1 MKKKKITKVI
11 IAVIAVV
18 LVAAAA
24 ILITGFL
31 RSRKTETMVQQ
42 QNYVASKLLELGDYE
57 QGRILAAQSE
67 QIKENDISRQLLVL
81 AAGFQSDYETGIR
94 YAEGYLSQKSDARL
108 AEAKEVLEE
117 FVTSEAALEESTYY
131 EQYELLKA
139 STREKLLGLLLQVQN
154 SIDVKKNSANIQ
166 AMLDMMSSQSI
177 SSETLVELEKDNSM
191 LSQKV
196 QAVYAI
202 QTGDYTKALDKATD
216 AYQSNKTFEN
226 RALLA
231 NIMAKQGAYLD
242 EQNGKISKL
251 KEEVYELESRLSEL
265 NVKYQ
270 EVTSEAE
277 RLKLT
282 NQMEELET
290 KIQTKEDTIQ
300 SEPVRRAINFIET
313 TTPATER
320 STVAYKIE
328 LAQLYYQA
336 KEEDKAKELLVEVIK
351 DGDDNSVEPTAMLV
365 EDFIN
370 FYQMKSGQVDKTSYY
385 EMEGITIETIWNRI
399 SELLGFIDSDYYYY
413 YNDSSSFYQFVLEVL
428 DALYNGLIIREIDAT
443 DFPVVRVTVN
453 VAMELDEKLKK
464 SNFSILELNSPIND
478 FELLDETEV
487 EKDEEMSVVL
497 VVDRSGSMSG
507 SPLEDTKKAVANFV
521 KSVQDDIRIG
531 LVAFDDRAE
540 VIAPVSDN
548 RTSILQGINS
558 IYDGGGTSI
567 YLGLEQAG
575 IELEGESGKKIV
587 ILLSDGADGDSSRI
601 DQVLEDLKRKNIYVY
616 TIGFGG
622 ADTEYLS
629 YIATSCGGKF
639 IQADSSEVLGEIY
652 SAIGEYMVNDYII
665 QFTVVMDPDD
675 YSRIVNISVDVND
688 AFAEREYYVGV
699 PYEDIENETGET
711 PLADYF
717 WQIGG
722 SWMGETP

>member
-11 IAVIAVV
+11 IAIISVI

-24 ILITGFL
+24 ILITYFV
-31 RSRKTETMVQQ
+31 RSHKTETMVQQ

-57 QGRILAAQSE
+57 QGRILATQSE
-67 QIKENDISRQLLVL
+67 QMKENDISRQLLVL

-94 YAEGYLSQKSDARL
+94 YAEGYLARKSDARL
-108 AEAKEVLEE
+108 TEIKEVLEE

-131 EQYELLKA
+131 EQYELLKT
-139 STREKLLGLLLQVQN
+139 SIREKLLGQLLQVQN
-154 SIDVKKNSANIQ
+154 SINVKKNSANIQ
-166 AMLDMMSSQSI
+166 AMLDMMSSQSL

-191 LSQKV
+191 LSRKV

-216 AYQSNKTFEN
+216 AYNSNKSFEN

-231 NIMAKQGAYLD
+231 NIIAKQGAYLE
-242 EQNGKISKL
+242 EQDNKISKL
-251 KEEVYELESRLSEL
+251 REEVYELENKLSEL
-265 NVKYQ
+265 NTKYQ
-270 EVTSEAE
+270 EAVSEAE
-277 RLKLT
+277 KLKLT
-282 NQMEELET
+282 NQMEELENQ
-290 KIQTKEDTIQ
+290 IQTKEDIIE

-313 TTPATER
+313 TTPVTER
-320 STVAYKIE
+320 DTVAYKIE

-336 KEEDKAKELLVEVIK
+336 KEEDKAKDLLAEIIK
-351 DGDDNSVEPTAMLV
+351 KGGSDSLEPTAMLM
-365 EDFIN
+365 EDFIT
-370 FYQMKSGQVDKTSYY
+370 FYQMKSGQTEKTSYY

-413 YNDSSSFYQFVLEVL
+413 GDCSSFYQFVMEVL

-453 VAMELDEKLKK
+453 VAMDLEEKLKK
-464 SNFSILELNSPIND
+464 SNFSILEMNSPISD
-478 FELLDETEV
+478 FEILDEKEIET
-487 EKDEEMSVVL
+487 DEEMSVVL
-497 VVDRSGSMSG
+497 VVDRSGSMAG
-507 SPLEDTKKAVANFV
+507 APLEDTKKAVSNFV
-521 KSVQDDIRIG
+521 KSVEDSIRIG
-531 LVAFDDRAE
+531 LVAFDDSAE
-540 VIAPVSDN
+540 VIAPISDN
-548 RTSILQGINS
+548 RTPILQGINS
-558 IYDGGGTSI
+558 IYDRGGTSI
-567 YLGLEQAG
+567 YLGLQQAG
-575 IELEGESGKKIV
+575 VELEGESGKKIV
-587 ILLSDGADGDSSRI
+587 ILLSDGADGDASRI
-601 DQVLEDLKRKNIYVY
+601 DAVLEDLKRKNIYVY

-665 QFTVVMDPDD
+665 QFTVVMDPDN
-675 YSRIVNISVDVND
+675 YSRVVNVSVDVND
-688 AFAEREYYVGV
+688 AFAEREYHVGV

-722 SWMGETP
+722 SWMEETP

>member
-11 IAVIAVV
+11 IAIVVVI

-24 ILITGFL
+24 ILITYFV
-31 RSRKTETMVQQ
+31 RSRKTETMVRQ

-67 QIKENDISRQLLVL
+67 QMKENDISRQLLVL

-94 YAEGYLSQKSDARL
+94 YAEGYLARKSDARL
-108 AEAKEVLEE
+108 TEIKEVLEE

-131 EQYELLKA
+131 EQYELLK
-139 STREKLLGLLLQVQN
+139 TTIREKLLGQLLQVQN
-154 SIDVKKNSANIQ
+154 SINVKKNSANIQ
-166 AMLDMMSSQSI
+166 AMLDMMSSQSL

-191 LSQKV
+191 LSRKV

-216 AYQSNKTFEN
+216 AYNSNKSFEN

-231 NIMAKQGAYLD
+231 NIIAKQGANLE
-242 EQNGKISKL
+242 EQDSKISKL
-251 KEEVYELESRLSEL
+251 REEVYELENKLSEL
-265 NVKYQ
+265 NTKYQ
-270 EVTSEAE
+270 EAVSEAE
-277 RLKLT
+277 KLKLT
-282 NQMEELET
+282 NQMEELENQ
-290 KIQTKEDTIQ
+290 IQTKEDTIE

-313 TTPATER
+313 TTPVTER
-320 STVAYKIE
+320 DTVAYKIE

-336 KEEDKAKELLVEVIK
+336 KEEDKAKDLLAEIIK
-351 DGDDNSVEPTAMLV
+351 EGGNDSLEPTAMLM
-365 EDFIN
+365 EDFIT
-370 FYQMKSGQVDKTSYY
+370 FYQMKSGQTEKTSYY
-385 EMEGITIETIWNRI
+385 EMEGITIENIWNRI

-413 YNDSSSFYQFVLEVL
+413 GDSSSFYQFVMEVL

-453 VAMELDEKLKK
+453 VAMDLEEKLKK
-464 SNFSILELNSPIND
+464 SNFSILEMNSSISD
-478 FELLDETEV
+478 FEILDEEEI
-487 EKDEEMSVVL
+487 EKDEDMSVVL

-521 KSVQDDIRIG
+521 KSVEDDIRIG

-540 VIAPVSDN
+540 VIAPISDN
-548 RTSILQGINS
+548 RTPILQGINS

-567 YLGLEQAG
+567 YLGLQQAG
-575 IELEGESGKKIV
+575 VELEGESGKKIV
-587 ILLSDGADGDSSRI
+587 ILLSDGADGDSGRI
-601 DQVLEDLKRKNIYVY
+601 EAVLEELKRKNIYVY

-665 QFTVVMDPDD
+665 QFTVVMDPDN

-688 AFAEREYYVGV
+688 AFAEREYHVGV

-722 SWMGETP
+722 SWMEETP

>member
-11 IAVIAVV
+11 IAIVVVI

-24 ILITGFL
+24 ILITYFV
-31 RSRKTETMVQQ
+31 RSRKTETMVRQ
-42 QNYVASKLLELGDYE
+42 QNYVTSKLLELGDYE

-67 QIKENDISRQLLVL
+67 QMKENDISRQLLVL

-94 YAEGYLSQKSDARL
+94 YAEGYLARKSDARL
-108 AEAKEVLEE
+108 TEIKEVLEE

-131 EQYELLKA
+131 EQYELLK
-139 STREKLLGLLLQVQN
+139 TTIREKLLGQLLQVQN
-154 SIDVKKNSANIQ
+154 SINVKKNSANIQ
-166 AMLDMMSSQSI
+166 AMLDMMSSQSL

-191 LSQKV
+191 LSRKV

-216 AYQSNKTFEN
+216 AYNSNKSFEN

-231 NIMAKQGAYLD
+231 NIIAKQGANLE
-242 EQNGKISKL
+242 EQDSKISKL
-251 KEEVYELESRLSEL
+251 REEVYELENKLSEL
-265 NVKYQ
+265 NTKYQ
-270 EVTSEAE
+270 EAVSEAE
-277 RLKLT
+277 KLKLT
-282 NQMEELET
+282 NQMEELENQ
-290 KIQTKEDTIQ
+290 IQTKEDTIE

-313 TTPATER
+313 TTPVTER
-320 STVAYKIE
+320 DTVAYKIE

-336 KEEDKAKELLVEVIK
+336 KEEDKAKDLLAEIIK
-351 DGDDNSVEPTAMLV
+351 EGGNDSLEPTAMLM
-365 EDFIN
+365 EDFIT
-370 FYQMKSGQVDKTSYY
+370 FYQMKSGQTEKTSYY
-385 EMEGITIETIWNRI
+385 EMEGITIENIWNRI

-413 YNDSSSFYQFVLEVL
+413 GDSSSFYQFVMEVL

-453 VAMELDEKLKK
+453 VAMDLEEKLKK
-464 SNFSILELNSPIND
+464 SNFSILEMNSSISD
-478 FELLDETEV
+478 FEILDEEEI
-487 EKDEEMSVVL
+487 EKDEDMSVVL

-521 KSVQDDIRIG
+521 KSVEDDIRIG

-540 VIAPVSDN
+540 VIAPISDN
-548 RTSILQGINS
+548 RTPILQGINS

-567 YLGLEQAG
+567 YLGLQQAG
-575 IELEGESGKKIV
+575 VELEGESGKKIV
-587 ILLSDGADGDSSRI
+587 ILLSDGADGDSGRI
-601 DQVLEDLKRKNIYVY
+601 EAVLEELKRKNIYVY

-665 QFTVVMDPDD
+665 QFTVVMDPDN

-688 AFAEREYYVGV
+688 AFAEREYHVGV

-722 SWMGETP
+722 SWMEETP

>member
-11 IAVIAVV
+11 IAIVVVI

-24 ILITGFL
+24 ILITYFA

-67 QIKENDISRQLLVL
+67 QMKENDISRQLLVL

-94 YAEGYLSQKSDARL
+94 YAEGYLARKSDARL
-108 AEAKEVLEE
+108 TEIKEVLEE

-131 EQYELLKA
+131 EQYELLKT
-139 STREKLLGLLLQVQN
+139 SIREKLLGQLLQVQN
-154 SIDVKKNSANIQ
+154 SINVKKNSANIQ
-166 AMLDMMSSQSI
+166 AMLDMMSSQSL

-191 LSQKV
+191 LSRKV

-216 AYQSNKTFEN
+216 AYNSNKSFEN

-231 NIMAKQGAYLD
+231 NIIAKQGAYLE
-242 EQNGKISKL
+242 EQDSKISKL
-251 KEEVYELESRLSEL
+251 REEVYELENKLSEL
-265 NVKYQ
+265 NTKYQ
-270 EVTSEAE
+270 EAVSEAE
-277 RLKLT
+277 KLKLT
-282 NQMEELET
+282 NQMEELENQ
-290 KIQTKEDTIQ
+290 IQTKEDTIE

-313 TTPATER
+313 TTPVTER
-320 STVAYKIE
+320 DTVAYKIE

-336 KEEDKAKELLVEVIK
+336 KEEDKAKDLLAEIIK
-351 DGDDNSVEPTAMLV
+351 EGGSDSLEPTAMLM
-365 EDFIN
+365 EDFIT
-370 FYQMKSGQVDKTSYY
+370 FYQMKSGQTEKTSYY

-413 YNDSSSFYQFVLEVL
+413 GDSSSFYQFVMEVL

-453 VAMELDEKLKK
+453 VAMDLEEKLKK
-464 SNFSILELNSPIND
+464 SNFSILEMNSSISD
-478 FELLDETEV
+478 FEILDEKDI
-487 EKDEEMSVVL
+487 EKDEDMSVVL

-521 KSVQDDIRIG
+521 KSVEDDIRIG

-540 VIAPVSDN
+540 VIAPISDN
-548 RTSILQGINS
+548 RTPILQGINS

-567 YLGLEQAG
+567 YLGLQQAG
-575 IELEGESGKKIV
+575 VELEGESGKKIV
-587 ILLSDGADGDSSRI
+587 ILLSDGADGDSGRI
-601 DQVLEDLKRKNIYVY
+601 DAVLEELKRKNIYVY

-665 QFTVVMDPDD
+665 QFTVVMEPDN

-688 AFAEREYYVGV
+688 AFAEREYHVGV

-722 SWMGETP
+722 SWMEETP

>member
-1 MKKKKITKVI
+1 MKKNKLTKLI
-11 IAVIAVV
+11 IGIIVAV
-18 LVAAAA
+18 LVIAAA
-24 ILITGFL
+24 ILITSFV
-31 RSRKTETMVQQ
+31 RSHKTETLVQQ

-57 QGRILAAQSE
+57 QGRILAAQCE
-67 QIKENDISRQLLVL
+67 QMKENDISRQLLVL

-94 YAEGYLSQKSDARL
+94 YAEGYLAKKSDARL
-108 AEAKEVLEE
+108 SEAKGVLEE
-117 FVTSEAALEESTYY
+117 FLTSEAALEESTYY
-131 EQYELLKA
+131 EQYEQLKT

-202 QTGDYTKALDKATD
+202 QTGDFTKALDKATE
-216 AYQSNKTFEN
+216 AFNSNKTFEN

-231 NIMAKQGAYLD
+231 NIIAKQGAYLD
-242 EQNGKISKL
+242 DQNSKIAKL
-251 KEEVYELESRLSEL
+251 REELYELQNKLNEL

-270 EVTSEAE
+270 ETASEAE
-277 RLKLT
+277 KLKLT
-282 NQMEELET
+282 NQMEGLENQ
-290 KIQTKEDTIQ
+290 IQTKKDTIE

-313 TTPATER
+313 TTPVTER
-320 STVAYKIE
+320 DTVAYKIE

-336 KEEDKAKELLVEVIK
+336 KEDEKAKELLVEVIK
-351 DGDDNSVEPTAMLV
+351 ETDDDTIEPTAMLM
-365 EDFIN
+365 EDFVT
-370 FYQMKSGQVDKTSYY
+370 FYQMKNGQIDKPAYFD
-385 EMEGITIETIWNRI
+385 MENITIDIIWNRI
-399 SELLGFIDSDYYYY
+399 TELLNFVDNGYYYY
-413 YNDSSSFYQFVLEVL
+413 GAGDNFYQFMLDVL

-443 DFPVVRVTVN
+443 GFPVVRVTVN
-453 VAMELDEKLKK
+453 VAMELEEKLKK
-464 SNFSILELNSPIND
+464 SNFSIMEMNSPISD
-478 FELLDETEV
+478 FQILDEAEI

-521 KSVQDDIRIG
+521 KSVEDDIRIG

-540 VIAPVSDN
+540 VVAPISDN
-548 RTSILQGINS
+548 RTPILQGINS

-567 YLGLEQAG
+567 YLGLQQAG

-587 ILLSDGADGDSSRI
+587 ILLSDGADGDASRI
-601 DQVLEDLKRKNIYVY
+601 DAVLEDLKRKNIYVY

-665 QFTVVMDPDD
+665 QFTVVMDPDN
-675 YSRIVNISVDVND
+675 YSRVVNVSVDVND
-688 AFAEREYYVGV
+688 AFAEREYHVGV

>member
-1 MKKKKITKVI
+1 MKKNKLTKLI
-11 IAVIAVV
+11 IGIIVAV
-18 LVAAAA
+18 LVIAAA
-24 ILITGFL
+24 ILITSFV
-31 RSRKTETMVQQ
+31 RSHKTETLVQQ

-57 QGRILAAQSE
+57 QGRILAAQCE
-67 QIKENDISRQLLVL
+67 QMKENDISRQLLVL

-94 YAEGYLSQKSDARL
+94 YAEGYLAKKSDARL
-108 AEAKEVLEE
+108 SEAKGVLEE
-117 FVTSEAALEESTYY
+117 FLTSEAALEESTYY
-131 EQYELLKA
+131 EQYEQLKT

-202 QTGDYTKALDKATD
+202 QTGDFTKALDKATE
-216 AYQSNKTFEN
+216 AFNSNKTFEN

-231 NIMAKQGAYLD
+231 NIIAKQGAYLD
-242 EQNGKISKL
+242 DQNSKIAKL
-251 KEEVYELESRLSEL
+251 REELYELQNKLNEL

-270 EVTSEAE
+270 ETASEAE
-277 RLKLT
+277 KLKLT
-282 NQMEELET
+282 NQMEGLENQ
-290 KIQTKEDTIQ
+290 IQTKKDTIE

-313 TTPATER
+313 TTPVTER
-320 STVAYKIE
+320 DTVAYKIE

-336 KEEDKAKELLVEVIK
+336 KEDEKAKELLVEVIK
-351 DGDDNSVEPTAMLV
+351 ETDDDTIEPTAMLM
-365 EDFIN
+365 EDFVT
-370 FYQMKSGQVDKTSYY
+370 FYQMKNGQIDKPAYFD
-385 EMEGITIETIWNRI
+385 MENITIDIIWNRI
-399 SELLGFIDSDYYYY
+399 TELLNFVDNGYYYY
-413 YNDSSSFYQFVLEVL
+413 GAGDNFYQFMLDVL

-453 VAMELDEKLKK
+453 VAMELEEKLKK
-464 SNFSILELNSPIND
+464 SNFSIMEMNSPISD
-478 FELLDETEV
+478 FQILDEAEI

-521 KSVQDDIRIG
+521 KSVEDDIRIG

-540 VIAPVSDN
+540 VVAPISDN
-548 RTSILQGINS
+548 RTPILQGINS

-567 YLGLEQAG
+567 YLGLQQAG

-587 ILLSDGADGDSSRI
+587 ILLSDGADGDASRI
-601 DQVLEDLKRKNIYVY
+601 DAVLEDLKRKNIYVY

-665 QFTVVMDPDD
+665 QFTVVMDPDN
-675 YSRIVNISVDVND
+675 YSRVVNVSVDVND
-688 AFAEREYYVGV
+688 AFAEREYHVGV

>member
-11 IAVIAVV
+11 IAIVVVI

-24 ILITGFL
+24 ILITYFA

-67 QIKENDISRQLLVL
+67 QMKENDISRQLLVL

-94 YAEGYLSQKSDARL
+94 YAEGYLARKSDARL
-108 AEAKEVLEE
+108 TEIKEVLEE

-131 EQYELLKA
+131 EQYELLKT
-139 STREKLLGLLLQVQN
+139 SIREKLLGQLLQVQN
-154 SIDVKKNSANIQ
+154 SINVKKNSANIQ
-166 AMLDMMSSQSI
+166 AMLDMMSSQSL

-191 LSQKV
+191 LSRKV

-216 AYQSNKTFEN
+216 AYNSNKSFEN

-231 NIMAKQGAYLD
+231 NIIAKQGAYLE
-242 EQNGKISKL
+242 EQDSKISKL
-251 KEEVYELESRLSEL
+251 REEVYELENKLSEL
-265 NVKYQ
+265 NTKYQ
-270 EVTSEAE
+270 EAVSEAE
-277 RLKLT
+277 KLKLT
-282 NQMEELET
+282 NQMEELENQ
-290 KIQTKEDTIQ
+290 IQTKEDTIE

-313 TTPATER
+313 TTPVTER
-320 STVAYKIE
+320 DTVAYKIE

-336 KEEDKAKELLVEVIK
+336 KEEDKAKDLLAEIIK
-351 DGDDNSVEPTAMLV
+351 EGGSDSLEPTAMLM
-365 EDFIN
+365 EDFIT
-370 FYQMKSGQVDKTSYY
+370 FYQMKSGQTEKTSYY

-413 YNDSSSFYQFVLEVL
+413 GDSSSFYQFVMEVL

-453 VAMELDEKLKK
+453 VAMDLEEKLKK
-464 SNFSILELNSPIND
+464 SNFSILEMNSSISD
-478 FELLDETEV
+478 FEILDEKDI
-487 EKDEEMSVVL
+487 EKDEDMSVVL

-521 KSVQDDIRIG
+521 KSVEDDIRIG

-540 VIAPVSDN
+540 VIAPISDN
-548 RTSILQGINS
+548 RTPILQGINS

-567 YLGLEQAG
+567 YLGLQQAG

-587 ILLSDGADGDSSRI
+587 ILLSDGADGDASRI
-601 DQVLEDLKRKNIYVY
+601 DAVLEDLKRKNIYVY

-665 QFTVVMDPDD
+665 QFTVVMDPDN
-675 YSRIVNISVDVND
+675 YSRVVNVSVDVND
-688 AFAEREYYVGV
+688 AFAEREYHVGV

-722 SWMGETP
+722 SWMEETP